1 MKKRYIALTFLFCM
15 NFFAAQADTVTI
27 NQQGNSFSPIALT
40 VNVGDVIH
48 FVWSS
53 GMHNTTSVSVPA
65 GADTWG
71 SPLNV
76 EIPTFDYTVEV
87 AGIYAYVCTFHNGM
101 GGGFQANAPSNIE
114 PVLTSAPELSA
125 GIESSSKILFVNID
139 NHNPALTSV
148 RLIDITGKEVEL
160 LLNAEINLGSQNYRF
175 DLNGRSRG
183 MYFVRLEQAGRVITR
198 KVMIN

>member
-1 MKKRYIALTFLFCM
+1 
-15 NFFAAQADTVTI
+15 
-27 NQQGNSFSPIALT
+27 
-40 VNVGDVIH
+40 
-48 FVWSS
+48 
-53 GMHNTTSVSVPA
+53 
-65 GADTWG
+65 
-71 SPLNV
+71 
-76 EIPTFDYTVEV
+76 
-87 AGIYAYVCTFHNGM
+87 M

-114 PVLTSAPELSA
+114 PVLTSAPEFSA